1 MLQHAVLR
9 LGEVCSEVIVVLAPD
24 APEPPM
30 PIGAPARFARDP
42 TEGEGPLAGVHAG
55 LLAVGTEFALVTGGD
70 MPDLQTRVLLE
81 MLQVAGEADVEAVA
95 LQDGE
100 GFRPLPS
107 VVRTARAVE
116 VAHALL
122 HDGRRALRDLLDALR
137 LAVIDEPTW
146 LALDP
151 ERRTLFDVDEPDD
164 LPNVILA
171 VPAAKQG
178 RRGERAAPPRTGR
191 RPSRGRGRDRRRLS
205 PPWIRPVRSPR
216 V

>member
-1 MLQHAVLR
+1 MPPAHLRRGTGLPEVTGVVLAGGRSTRFGRDKLSEPYRGMPMLQHAVLR

-42 TEGEGPLAGVHAG
+42 IEGEGPLAGVHAG
-55 LLAVGTEFALVTGGD
+55 LLAVGAEFALVTGGD

-81 MLQVAGEADVEAVA
+81 MLQVAGEADVDAVA

-100 GFRPLPS
+100 GFRPLPN

-164 LPNVILA
+164 LP
-171 VPAAKQG
+171 K
-178 RRGERAAPPRTGR
+178 
-191 RPSRGRGRDRRRLS
+191 
-205 PPWIRPVRSPR
+205 
-216 V
+216 

>member
-1 MLQHAVLR
+1 MAPANRRRGTGLPEVAGVVLAGGRSTRFGRDKLTEPYRGLPMLQHAVLR

-30 PIGAPARFARDP
+30 PIGAPARFVRDP

-55 LLAVGTEFALVTGGD
+55 LLAVATELALVTGGD

-81 MLQVAGEADVEAVA
+81 MLQVAGEAGVEAVA

-137 LAVIDEPTW
+137 LAVIDERTW
-146 LALDP
+146 VALDP
-151 ERRTLFDVDEPDD
+151 ERRTLFDVDTPSD
-164 LPNVILA
+164 L
-171 VPAAKQG
+171 
-178 RRGERAAPPRTGR
+178 GE
-191 RPSRGRGRDRRRLS
+191 
-205 PPWIRPVRSPR
+205 
-216 V
+216 